1 MQKTF
6 NQMLVENGADNLDP
20 AQISPNS
27 VIPTN
32 IVLEPNSHQG
42 VSRVRVT
49 ARDKNFKLLW
59 GVNVSEGLMPSEST
73 TPVAF
78 YGRLRELIREHLT
91 DPAPR
96 HELSK
101 DPFVAVQFCISRIRE
116 ILNKCEKE
124 TVLVKK
130 KTDITEKRAEDVA
143 DIMFDLLRKM
153 NYDLSQIGIL
163 SQSSKP
169 ADAGESK

>member
-6 NQMLVENGADNLDP
+6 DQLLVETGADNLDP

-49 ARDKNFKLLW
+49 ARDKDFKLLW
-59 GVNVSEGLMPSEST
+59 GVNVSEGLMPAESP

-78 YGRLRELIREHLT
+78 YGQLRELIRENLT

-101 DPFVAVQFCISRIRE
+101 DPFVAVQFCLLRIRDM
-116 ILNKCEKE
+116 LNKCEKE

-130 KTDITEKRAEDVA
+130 KSDTTENRAANVA
-143 DIMFDLLRKM
+143 DILFDALRQM
-153 NYDLSQIGIL
+153 TYDLSEIGIL
-163 SQSSKP
+163 SPSSKP
-169 ADAGESK
+169 TDADKPK